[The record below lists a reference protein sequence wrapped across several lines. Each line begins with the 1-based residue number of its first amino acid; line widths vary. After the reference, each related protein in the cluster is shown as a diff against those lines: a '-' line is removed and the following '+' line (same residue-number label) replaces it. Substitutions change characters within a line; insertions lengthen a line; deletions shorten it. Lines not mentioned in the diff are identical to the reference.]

1 MSLIEKFNIK
11 FDFKNFIIISSFIIS
26 FYFWDFGAKYNLGI
40 DTRYLTL
47 IPLLFFINNKIFTN
61 KGAGAMHV
69 TPATFRGTDTKFVL
83 AQFDGCTCIWD
94 GASWFLV
101 GNQCEVTVS

>member
-1 MSLIEKFNIK
+1 
-11 FDFKNFIIISSFIIS
+11 
-26 FYFWDFGAKYNLGI
+26 
-40 DTRYLTL
+40 
-47 IPLLFFINNKIFTN
+47 
-61 KGAGAMHV
+61 MHV

-101 GNQCEVTVS
+101 GNQGEVTVS